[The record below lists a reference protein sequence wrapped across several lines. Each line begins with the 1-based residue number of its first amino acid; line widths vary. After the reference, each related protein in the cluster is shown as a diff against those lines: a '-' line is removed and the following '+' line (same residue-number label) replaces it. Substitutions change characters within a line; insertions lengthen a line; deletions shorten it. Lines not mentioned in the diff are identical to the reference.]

1 MSSPRANTIAILGP
15 RGWVASA
22 VISALAATPSHIKAI
37 YRQGSSPGDLPSSVE
52 GIEVDWADESAFLA
66 ALQGVV
72 IVLSLVGQAGLAEQ
86 LRLVP
91 MLRRAS
97 ISLFIPSDF
106 AYVHTKEDDKIPV
119 IHNKEVLATAL
130 NEAGVPMLT
139 VLAGNFAEFA
149 LNTPR
154 IGVDMINNRIVHTG
168 HTDTQRINLCT
179 RAYVAAALAALLPST
194 PSDKLK
200 GRTIGLNEFSPTG
213 AEIASA
219 MERRSGAPPRVAR
232 ATDERSLRLID
243 KGSPWALAESVKLKW
258 SRGEHSVGEDMY
270 DVKGYSK
277 VGLEELVVKG
287 QLVKY
292 RPLPF
297 DFATVLDE
305 YFE

>member
-66 ALQGVV
+66 ALQGVA
-72 IVLSLVGQAGLAEQ
+72 IVLYVPLYHYADPRSLVGQAGLAEQ

-91 MLRRAS
+91 ILRRAN

-106 AYVHTKEDDKIPV
+106 AYVHTKEDDQIPV

-149 LNTPR
+149 LNTP
-154 IGVDMINNRIVHTG
+154 
-168 HTDTQRINLCT
+168 
-179 RAYVAAALAALLPST
+179 YVL
-194 PSDKLK
+194 
-200 GRTIGLNEFSPTG
+200 
-213 AEIASA
+213 
-219 MERRSGAPPRVAR
+219 MRR
-232 ATDERSLRLID
+232 D
-243 KGSPWALAESVKLKW
+243 
-258 SRGEHSVGEDMY
+258 
-270 DVKGYSK
+270 
-277 VGLEELVVKG
+277 
-287 QLVKY
+287 
-292 RPLPF
+292 
-297 DFATVLDE
+297 
-305 YFE
+305 